1 MKNIARTSAAGFVAP
16 RHDRAIRDTGN
27 QVLAALDPNDSV
39 GRLDQ
44 HGFDRRFFTVKLE
57 DEVFCDPSYVLTNT
71 RCLDQ
76 PEDTPS

>member
-1 MKNIARTSAAGFVAP
+1 MKNFALTGAAGFVAP
-16 RHDRAIRDTGN
+16 RYLRAIRDTGN

-44 HGFDRRFFTVKLE
+44 HGFDRSFFTVKLE
-57 DEVFCDPSYVLTNT
+57 EDVLCDPSRVLTNT

-76 PEDTPS
+76 PEEAPS